1 MRESESLA
9 GLLREVV
16 EHVEGA
22 IANEERLR
30 ALYDAVTAVTGTLEL
45 RPTLQRIVEAAARLA
60 SAQYAALGV
69 LDSTGEALAEFV
81 TVGIDDAGVA
91 AIGDLPHGRGVL
103 GVLIEEPNPLRLPD
117 IAAHP
122 ASYGF
127 PDNHPPMHTFLG
139 VPVRIRDEVFGNL
152 YLTEKQGGA
161 DFTPEDEEAVMALAA
176 AAAVAV
182 ENAGLYERSE
192 ERGRRL
198 AATGAIQHAVLEHR
212 PLSEVLHLVA
222 ECARDVTL
230 GHTALLLL
238 RSQHGPLVV
247 EAAAG
252 EGVAGLLNAEI
263 PIAGVL
269 AEVIENGVTV
279 HLAEGLGLPDLS
291 LGGSAMLVPFAG
303 PDEAAGAIVV
313 SQAQAT
319 PASEDELSAL
329 QGFASQTS
337 IALRLARAQ
346 SDQAALAV
354 VRDRERIARDLH
366 DVIIQRL
373 FAIGLTLQSA
383 DGPVTHPEVSEKLI
397 GAIHEIDRTIHDI
410 RSTIFE
416 LERDE
421 RSPTL
426 RGQIQDLVRSAPAGI
441 DPELSIEGPIDLTVP
456 GPVGATVLAVIA
468 EALSNAARH
477 AKAETVSVDV
487 RVSGREL
494 SVVVVDDGVGFEP
507 EGGHRSGLRNMVE
520 RAEALGGACDIVSA
534 PDEGTVVRWR
544 VPLGTQD

>member
-182 ENAGLYERSE
+182 ENAGL
-192 ERGRRL
+192 
-198 AATGAIQHAVLEHR
+198 
-212 PLSEVLHLVA
+212 
-222 ECARDVTL
+222 
-230 GHTALLLL
+230 
-238 RSQHGPLVV
+238 
-247 EAAAG
+247 
-252 EGVAGLLNAEI
+252 
-263 PIAGVL
+263 
-269 AEVIENGVTV
+269 
-279 HLAEGLGLPDLS
+279 
-291 LGGSAMLVPFAG
+291 
-303 PDEAAGAIVV
+303 
-313 SQAQAT
+313 
-319 PASEDELSAL
+319 
-329 QGFASQTS
+329 
-337 IALRLARAQ
+337 
-346 SDQAALAV
+346 
-354 VRDRERIARDLH
+354 
-366 DVIIQRL
+366 
-373 FAIGLTLQSA
+373 
-383 DGPVTHPEVSEKLI
+383 
-397 GAIHEIDRTIHDI
+397 
-410 RSTIFE
+410 
-416 LERDE
+416 
-421 RSPTL
+421 
-426 RGQIQDLVRSAPAGI
+426 
-441 DPELSIEGPIDLTVP
+441 
-456 GPVGATVLAVIA
+456 
-468 EALSNAARH
+468 
-477 AKAETVSVDV
+477 
-487 RVSGREL
+487 
-494 SVVVVDDGVGFEP
+494 
-507 EGGHRSGLRNMVE
+507 
-520 RAEALGGACDIVSA
+520 
-534 PDEGTVVRWR
+534 
-544 VPLGTQD
+544 